1 MTKITVQDI
10 LLRKQKEKKKIT
22 VLTAY
27 DFPTAKLVDEAGIDI
42 VLVGDSLGMVL
53 LGYESTLPVT
63 MEDMLHHL
71 KPVSRAVK
79 HALIV
84 VDMPFR
90 SYRTAEEGLKNAQRF
105 LKEGK
110 AEAVKLEGGRQVL
123 EQVKALVDADI
134 PVMGHLGMT
143 PQSITELGGYKV
155 QGKTKEQA
163 DEIFEDALA
172 LEQAGVFSI
181 VLECVPRSLTK
192 KISEAVRIPTIGIG
206 AGPEADGQVLVLHD
220 LLGFKSPVKPRFVR
234 RYADLDKEIKRAL
247 AEYRDDILNGKFPSE
262 KESF

>member
-10 LLRKQKEKKKIT
+10 LARKQKEKKKIT

-27 DFPTAKLVDEAGIDI
+27 DFPTAKLVDEAGMDI

-71 KPVSRAVK
+71 KAVSRAVK

-123 EQVKALVDADI
+123 EQVKALVDAGI

-172 LEQAGVFSI
+172 LERAGVFSI
-181 VLECVPRSLTK
+181 VLECVPHALAKR
-192 KISEAVRIPTIGIG
+192 ISEAVRIPTIGIG

-220 LLGFKSPVKPRFVR
+220 LLGFESQVKPRFVR
-234 RYADLDKEIKRAL
+234 RYADLDKEIRRAL